1 MSGRRDA
8 LERGLCGAVFALCC
22 AMTAY
27 YLIAGYGAYLDADMA
42 SELTLAQHLCERG
55 ALVSTGWYYSTEVRL
70 LSTQLVYTPLMA
82 LFPHD
87 WRLVRTLGDLIL
99 MAMLAGAVFFA
110 ARQTGARRRW
120 ALLLA
125 GLSLCPVSP
134 LYAQFVVI
142 GAYYVPHAVLT
153 LLLLGLYARAM
164 RPGRRAGSALLLL
177 ALSLL
182 MGMSSVRYLLCAL
195 LPLCGAAL
203 WQFVFA
209 AREEAPR
216 ARRQFG
222 LAGLGLGATAC
233 GAVGYLFSQRVLT
246 RVLHWGNGYYAG
258 AGYAPLGEGS
268 LADKAQTIVKGLLD
282 VLGYADG
289 ATLFSLHGVLN
300 ALILLAVLAGALLVL
315 RLLRGVRCGEE
326 DGAERARL
334 SGLMLVI
341 AAALSFA
348 MFLLLRSMYVDRYWI
363 PVVTLAMPVLAVA
376 LSRERNAVFRALAA
390 GLLCVTVLVPAASCV
405 KNSMAHP
412 AVEADRRMAAVEA
425 IRERGLT
432 KGYAT
437 FWNAN
442 IVTELSDGEIETVAL
457 GITDGGMTPYRWLEA
472 EESFSM
478 DAPEEPVF
486 LLLGVWEEDGL
497 DGFLSRCQA
506 TRVVLDGW
514 INLYEI
520 PSQRLLF
527 EAMDAV

>member
-1 MSGRRDA
+1 MRPN
-8 LERGLCGAVFALCC
+8 
-22 AMTAY
+22 
-27 YLIAGYGAYLDADMA
+27 
-42 SELTLAQHLCERG
+42 LAQDAPPTSITIGGRDYDCNVDF
-55 ALVSTGWYYSTEVRL
+55 LVWI
-70 LSTQLVYTPLMA
+70 
-82 LFPHD
+82 D
-87 WRLVRTLGDLIL
+87 
-99 MAMLAGAVFFA
+99 
-110 ARQTGARRRW
+110 
-120 ALLLA
+120 
-125 GLSLCPVSP
+125 
-134 LYAQFVVI
+134 
-142 GAYYVPHAVLT
+142 
-153 LLLLGLYARAM
+153 
-164 RPGRRAGSALLLL
+164 
-177 ALSLL
+177 
-182 MGMSSVRYLLCAL
+182 
-195 LPLCGAAL
+195 
-203 WQFVFA
+203 
-209 AREEAPR
+209 
-216 ARRQFG
+216 
-222 LAGLGLGATAC
+222 
-233 GAVGYLFSQRVLT
+233 
-246 RVLHWGNGYYAG
+246 
-258 AGYAPLGEGS
+258 
-268 LADKAQTIVKGLLD
+268 
-282 VLGYADG
+282 
-289 ATLFSLHGVLN
+289 
-300 ALILLAVLAGALLVL
+300 VL

-326 DGAERARL
+326 DEAERARL

-390 GLLCVTVLVPAASCV
+390 GLFCVSVLVPAASCV
-405 KNSMAHP
+405 KNSMALP

-442 IVTELSDGEIETVAL
+442 IVTELSDGEIEVVAL

>member
-8 LERGLCGAVFALCC
+8 LERALCGAVFALCC
-22 AMTAY
+22 IMTAF

-42 SELTLAQHLCERG
+42 SELALAQHLSEKG
-55 ALVSTGWYYSTEVRL
+55 VLISDTWYYSTEIRL
-70 LSTQLVYTPLMA
+70 LATQLVYTPLMA

-87 WRLVRTLGDLIL
+87 WQLVRTLGDLIL
-99 MAMLAGAVFFA
+99 MAMLAGAGFFA
-110 ARQTGARRRW
+110 ARQAGAKRRW

-125 GLSLCPVSP
+125 GLSLCPISP
-134 LYAQFVVI
+134 LYAEFVVI
-142 GAYYVPHAVLT
+142 GTCYVPYAVLT
-153 LLLLGLYARAM
+153 LLVLGLYAHAM
-164 RPGRRAGSALLLL
+164 QPGRHAVDVALLL

-182 MGMSSVRYLLCAL
+182 MGLSSVRYLLCAL

-216 ARRQFG
+216 TRRQVK
-222 LAGLGLGATAC
+222 LAGLGLGAAAC
-233 GAVGYLFSQRVLT
+233 GAAGYLFAGRVLA
-246 RVLHWGNGYYAG
+246 RVLHWANDYYAG
-258 AGYAPLGEGS
+258 AGYAPLGECS
-268 LADKAQTIVKGLLD
+268 LADKAQLVFKGLLD
-282 VLGYADG
+282 VLGYTDG
-289 ATLFSLHGVLN
+289 AALFTLRGILN
-300 ALILLAVLAGALLVL
+300 ALILLAVLIGGLMIL
-315 RLLRGVRCGEE
+315 RLLRGARHGEE
-326 DGAERARL
+326 DAEERARM

-341 AAALSFA
+341 ASALSFA
-348 MFLLLRSMYVDRYWI
+348 MFLLLRSMYFDRYWI
-363 PVVTLAMPVLAVA
+363 PVVALAMPVLAVA
-376 LSRERNAVFRALAA
+376 LSREHNAIFRMLAA

-405 KNSMAHP
+405 KRSMANP
-412 AVEADRRMAAVEA
+412 EVAADKRMVAVEA
-425 IRERGLT
+425 IRERGLA

-442 IVTELSDGEIETVAL
+442 IVTELSDGAIEVVAL
-457 GITDGGMTPYRWLEA
+457 EITDGGMTPYRWLEA

-506 TRVVLDGW
+506 TRVELDGW

-527 EAMDAV
+527 DALSPV